1 VAQGC
6 ESATPAELEIHF
18 EPRPPERDPTLGIP
32 VTLERSGTPLHRL
45 VTIGDSITQGFMSL
59 AVFRTD
65 LSWPAIVARELGIET
80 TFRYPVYEEAD
91 GPGGLP
97 LDLERLARAIQSWA
111 GPTLS
116 WSDLPRTL
124 ARLRS
129 YMDGIE
135 DFWERGWDDRLPPPG
150 PPFHNLAVYGW
161 DLLDTLAL
169 NADRLQR
176 RIDAGRARDQLLR
189 QVVENDNDRA
199 GLVVAARARDG
210 KGRAQTV
217 VEAAAALGAE
227 GTDGPG
233 IETLVV
239 MLGANNAL
247 GSVVRLKVC
256 WSTEGYPDGRVDRRL
271 RDKEGFT
278 VWRPSHF
285 AAEWAELVAAIERVR
300 ARHVIVA
307 TVPAVTIAP
316 VTRGVGTKVR
326 PESRYFPYYTRPWVT
341 DAEFDPRRDPH
352 LTEDDARA
360 IDSAIDAYNATIIA
374 SVRAARAQGR
384 DWYLFDLGA
393 LLDSLATRRY
403 ADPAAAAARP
413 PWWEPYELPPA
424 LAALVPEPSTR
435 FFLSGPQG
443 RTDGGLFSL
452 DGAHPTTIG
461 YGIIAQE
468 VIRVMELAGVAF
480 DGPGGQRQRPPPVEV
495 DFERLV
501 QLDTLVSNPPS
512 TVLSTL
518 DLLSWLDQL
527 TDWASLLLPF
537 GR

>member
-1 VAQGC
+1 MAQGC
-6 ESATPAELEIHF
+6 EKAIPAELEIHT

-32 VTLERSGTPLHRL
+32 VTVDRAGTPTHRL

-65 LSWPAIVARELGIET
+65 LSWPAIVARELGAEA
-80 TFRYPVYEEAD
+80 TFSYPVYEDPD

-97 LDLERLARAIQSWA
+97 LDLERLARAIQTWA
-111 GPTLS
+111 GPTLN
-116 WSDLPRTL
+116 WGDLPRTL

-135 DFWERGWDDRLPPPG
+135 DHWERDWEDRLPPPG

-169 NADRLQR
+169 DADRLQR
-176 RIDAGRARDQLLR
+176 RIDAGRAKDQLVR

-199 GLVVAARARDG
+199 GLVVAHRARDG
-210 KGRAQTV
+210 DGRARSVLQ
-217 VEAAAALGAE
+217 AAAALGAD
-227 GTDGPG
+227 GADGPG

-239 MLGANNAL
+239 ALGTNNAL
-247 GSVVRLKVC
+247 GSVVRLEVC
-256 WSTEGYPDGRVDRRL
+256 WSTEDYLDGRVDQRL
-271 RDKEGFT
+271 KKKGGFT

-285 AAEWAELVAAIERVR
+285 AAEWAEVVAAIERID

-307 TVPAVTIAP
+307 TVPAVTIPP
-316 VTRGVGTKVR
+316 VSRGVGTKVR
-326 PESRYFPYYTRPWVT
+326 PESRYFPYYTRPWIT

-352 LTEDDARA
+352 LTEDDART
-360 IDSAIDAYNATIIA
+360 IDSAIDAYNASIID
-374 SVRAARAQGR
+374 SVRAARTKGR
-384 DWYLFDLGA
+384 DWYLFDLGG

-403 ADPAAAAARP
+403 ADPRAAEARP
-413 PWWEPYELPPA
+413 DWWEPYELPPA
-424 LAALVPEPSTR
+424 LAALDPPPDTR
-435 FFLSGPQG
+435 FFLSGPDG
-443 RTDGGLFSL
+443 RIDGGLFSL
-452 DGAHPTTIG
+452 DGTHPTTIG

-468 VIRVMELAGVAF
+468 VIRIMERAGVAF
-480 DGPGGQRQRPPPVEV
+480 GGTAGRRRGGPVEV
-495 DFERLV
+495 DFERLL
-501 QLDTLVSNPPS
+501 QADTLVSNPPS

-518 DLLSWLDQL
+518 ELLSWLDQL
-527 TDWASLLLPF
+527 TDWSSRLLPF